1 MGTRA
6 LRETSPTKG
15 PEKYDPNSQRAEA
28 LERAVGQKEGHPL
41 WGLQVLLA
49 PPPVSPQHC
58 TCAQTLWEISLK
70 IFK

>member
-28 LERAVGQKEGHPL
+28 LERAESGDEGSGLESGLFLWHVGGRGAAWCWAPL
-41 WGLQVLLA
+41 FW
-49 PPPVSPQHC
+49 S
-58 TCAQTLWEISLK
+58 
-70 IFK
+70 